1 MKQEKE
7 NPYLEA
13 LRLVPKGETRTFAE
27 LAALA
32 GRPGATRAAG
42 RAVAGCPMD
51 DPRPWHRI
59 VSANGSPP
67 PVTARAREQLRR
79 LIAEGA
85 VEEGSRTIVPI
96 PGRPAKGPET
106 PPKRRARPKR
116 TKRET
121 VDLSPAP
128 IDWEQAVESLEST
141 GFFRAPSVLPP
152 DACEELIGTFEE
164 DTAFERTI
172 RMGPRGYGVG
182 TYRYWKEPMPRLA
195 GELRAEIYARLRGL
209 ASQAPGASTYPPK
222 LEDFWR
228 DCRARGQ
235 LRASSIV
242 LRYPEGGVNLP
253 HRDVYGPTWFPY
265 QAACMLS
272 RRGDDY
278 EGGEFVLYEERP
290 GEAPIERV
298 HALDQGDVAIFAS
311 RGYRRDGRFVELRH
325 GMRTVTRGERFA
337 LGLVLHLA
345 E

>member
-1 MKQEKE
+1 MKERSE

-13 LRLVPKGETRTFAE
+13 LDLVPKGETRTFAE

-32 GRPGATRAAG
+32 GKPGAARAAG
-42 RAVAGCPMD
+42 RAVAGCPTD

-59 VSANGSPP
+59 VSADGSLSPVAARAKEQVRRLVAEGAIEEGVRK
-67 PVTARAREQLRR
+67 VTATRRAEEKAPKRRPRSKARERR
-79 LIAEGA
+79 SGDARPVPIDWEGA
-85 VEEGSRTIVPI
+85 VE
-96 PGRPAKGPET
+96 
-106 PPKRRARPKR
+106 
-116 TKRET
+116 
-121 VDLSPAP
+121 
-128 IDWEQAVESLEST
+128 SLRST
-141 GFFRAPSVLPP
+141 GFFRAASVLPP
-152 DACEELIGTFEE
+152 DACEELIAAF
-164 DTAFERTI
+164 DDDARFERTI

-195 GELRAEIYARLRGL
+195 GGLRGEIYARLRGL
-209 ASQAPGASTYPPK
+209 ASEAPGASAYPPK

-228 DCRARGQ
+228 ACRSTGQ
-235 LRASSIV
+235 HRASSIV
-242 LRYPEGGVNLP
+242 LRYPEGGVNFP

-278 EGGEFVLYEERP
+278 EGGEFVLYEDRP
-290 GEAPIERV
+290 DESPLERV
-298 HALDQGDVAIFAS
+298 HALDQGDVALFAS
-311 RGYRRDGRFVELRH
+311 RGFRRDGRFVELRH

>member
-1 MKQEKE
+1 MKEERE

-32 GRPGATRAAG
+32 GKPGAARAAG
-42 RAVAGCPMD
+42 RAVAACPMD

-59 VSANGSPP
+59 VSADGSPS
-67 PVTARAREQLRR
+67 PVAARAKEQMRR
-79 LIAEGA
+79 LVAEGA
-85 VEEGSRTIVPI
+85 VEEGVKKLIPI
-96 PGRPAKGPET
+96 PGRVEK

-116 TKRET
+116 EKRDAVE
-121 VDLSPAP
+121 LSLGP
-128 IDWEQAVESLEST
+128 IDWEQAVESLWST
-141 GFFRAPSVLPP
+141 GFFRAPSVFPS
-152 DACEELIGTFEE
+152 DACEEMIGVFEE
-164 DTAFERTI
+164 DTLFERTI

-182 TYRYWKEPMPRLA
+182 TYRYWKEPMPELA

-209 ASQAPGASTYPPK
+209 ASGAPGASAYPARI
-222 LEDFWR
+222 EDFWR
-228 DCRARGQ
+228 DCRAAGQ

-242 LRYPEGGVNLP
+242 LRYPEGGVNFP

-290 GEAPIERV
+290 GEAPLERV

-311 RGYRRDGRFVELRH
+311 RGYRKDGRFVELRH